1 MVKLSDHIS
10 WQPIRTPAITDDTFY
25 IFALSIPFI
34 ICFSI
39 LNIFLLFYVVLAE
52 KNYAVGRHAFNKGIS
67 WSGAAFVAFA
77 AASLAA
83 LDVALFVACHHANH
97 LKAIFRVKILYLIIL
112 PAINRAIEIHKTAY
126 DHIVESPNAAKSYL
140 RELLKDKKRLQRAS
154 DLFCATLVATF
165 VMLSLYLQ
173 LSVSGLLSQDD
184 LRHIFGTY
192 FISISTLSCL
202 LYAFCLHHT
211 TLIPGYV
218 LDYLHQTAGTYWKR
232 FVTMV
237 DLDEPLLSI
246 PQTSDNDTL
255 LHPGEEMP
263 DPEELLT
270 LHLQSQCEFGFDN
283 QNDLVTL
290 FGDLRDH
297 LSLELPSVAIMS
309 SNQFAIS
316 KTDGSVKYC
325 RKSFGVMKEQSVIGF
340 FHFAY
345 SSLRD

>member
-1 MVKLSDHIS
+1 MTKLSDHIFWTARPS
-10 WQPIRTPAITDDTFY
+10 EASGQIRHDL
-25 IFALSIPFI
+25 ALSIPSA

-39 LNIFLLFYVVLAE
+39 LIVFLLLYVFLAE
-52 KNYAVGRHAFNKGIS
+52 KNHAVGRHAFIKGIS
-67 WSGAAFVAFA
+67 WSGATLVVFA
-77 AASLAA
+77 TASLAA

-97 LKAIFRVKILYLIIL
+97 LKATCKERVLYSIIL
-112 PAINRAIEIHKTAY
+112 PAINQAIKLYNTTY
-126 DHIVESPNAAKSYL
+126 DHVAGLPDAAKSSL
-140 RELLKDKKRLQRAS
+140 RKLLKNEKKLQQAFN
-154 DLFCATLVATF
+154 LFCSTLVATF
-165 VMLSLYLQ
+165 IMFSLYLQ
-173 LSVSGLLSQDD
+173 LSISGLVSQDD
-184 LRHIFGTY
+184 LRHIFRTY
-192 FISISTLSCL
+192 CISISTFSCL
-202 LYAFCLHHT
+202 LYAFYLRHT

-232 FVTMV
+232 FVMMA

-246 PQTSDNDTL
+246 PQTSDDDTL
-255 LHPGEEMP
+255 LHLGEEIP
-263 DPEELLT
+263 GPEELLT